1 MRKFVVIG
9 IILSIIGGTAFF
21 FGWVQLMVP
30 PGAYGVLRSKTHG
43 VDPKIIRSGEFRW
56 MWYTLIPANAEIQ
69 VFTLDQVSHS
79 LSIQETLPSGKEY
92 ASFAG
97 FTLDFAY
104 TLRIS
109 FSFTIKPDAL
119 VTLIDTRHILDQ
131 AGLDAFEMNL
141 ATQIETFTLQRLRI
155 YTTDIAK
162 LEEMLGTG
170 SIAALEADIR
180 RVFPDIENLMCSIK
194 TQNFPD
200 ISLYQQFRML
210 YTGYLAKQQEY
221 IQSEQTLQPE
231 ARMLTHIRFDD
242 LTRYGELLTKYPILL
257 QFLELEQ
264 RNQAK
269 SASID

>member
-1 MRKFVVIG
+1 MRKFAVLC

-30 PGAYGVLRSKTHG
+30 LGAYGVLRSKTHG
-43 VDPKIIRSGEFRW
+43 VDPEIIRSGAFRW
-56 MWYTLIPANAEIQ
+56 VWYTLIPTNAEIQ
-69 VFTLDQVSHS
+69 VFTLDQVSRS
-79 LSIQETLPSGKEY
+79 LSIHENLPSGKEY

-104 TLRIS
+104 KLRIS
-109 FSFTIKPDAL
+109 FSFTIKPDSL

-131 AGLDAFEMNL
+131 AGLDAFETDL
-141 ATQIETFTLQRLRI
+141 STQIETFTLQRLRI
-155 YTTDIAK
+155 YTTDMAK
-162 LEEMLGTG
+162 LEEMLSSG
-170 SIAALEADIR
+170 SIAALEADIQ
-180 RVFPDIENLMCSIK
+180 RVFPDIENLICSIK
-194 TQNFPD
+194 TRDFPD

-221 IQSEQTLQPE
+221 IQSEQALQPE
-231 ARMLTHIRFDD
+231 TRMLSHIRFDD

-264 RNQAK
+264 RNQAQ
-269 SASID
+269 